1 VWPRFGRR
9 SIFPANQDAQMPR
22 HARPLLT
29 ALLLLGLSGC
39 SAFESTP
46 QVRGNKVDPDL
57 IGELVVG
64 TSTRQDAQALLGTP
78 SARGT
83 FDDEHW
89 YYIGSITRPRVART
103 PEVESMQVVALSFDD
118 GGVLREVR
126 TLTEADGRN
135 VGMVARATPV
145 PGNDQT
151 IMQQLLGNVGRFGG
165 LGSERSNT
173 GTSGGGL

>member
-1 VWPRFGRR
+1 
-9 SIFPANQDAQMPR
+9 MPR
-22 HARPLLT
+22 YARPVLT
-29 ALLLLGLSGC
+29 ALLLLGLAGC
-39 SAFESTP
+39 SMFEAQS

-64 TSTRQDAQALLGTP
+64 TSTRADAQALLGTP
-78 SARGT
+78 SLRGT

-89 YYIGSITRPRVART
+89 YYVGSITRPRVART
-103 PEVESMQVVALSFDD
+103 PAMESMQVVALSFDD
-118 GGVLREVR
+118 GGVLREVK
-126 TLTEADGRN
+126 TLNEGDSRD

-145 PGNDQT
+145 PGNDQS

-165 LGSERSNT
+165 MGTQRSNT

>member
-1 VWPRFGRR
+1 
-9 SIFPANQDAQMPR
+9 MPR
-22 HARPLLT
+22 HLRRPMLA
-29 ALLLLGLSGC
+29 ALRLLGLSGC
-39 SAFESTP
+39 SVFDTVP

-64 TSTRQDAQALLGTP
+64 TSTRADAQALLGTP

-89 YYIGSITRPRVART
+89 YYIGSINRPRVART
-103 PEVESMQVVALSFDD
+103 PTVESMQIVALSFDD

-126 TLTEADGRN
+126 TLTEGDGKD

-145 PGNDQT
+145 PGNDQS
-151 IMQQLLGNVGRFGG
+151 IMQQLLGNVGRVGG
-165 LGSERSNT
+165 LGSQRSNT